1 MEAAPGRRILIIE
14 DECDVD
20 DLFAFNVCEA
30 GFAISTASRGRGPLI
45 A

>member
-20 DLFAFNVCEA
+20 DLLAFNLMR
-30 GFAISTASRGRGPLI
+30 RGVRDLDGKPW
-45 A
+45 ARTS